1 MEMLSADA
9 KGGSEGAAWR
19 GAGRVG
25 VSAACRALAAAVA
38 ADVAQRRERWAA
50 GEGAAVRW

>member
-1 MEMLSADA
+1 MRKAVA
-9 KGGSEGAAWR
+9 KVQRGEGGG
-19 GAGRVG
+19 GLG